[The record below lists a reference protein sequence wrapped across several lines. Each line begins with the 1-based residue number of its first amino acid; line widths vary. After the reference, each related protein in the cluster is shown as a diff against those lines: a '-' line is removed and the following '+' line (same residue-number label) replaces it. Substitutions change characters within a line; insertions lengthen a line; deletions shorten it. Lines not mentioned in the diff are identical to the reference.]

1 VSGIFDFNSKDLNS
15 LLTKYG
21 LKKTWINILATHL
34 TGKKQFDY
42 ILRKDQFTSAT
53 ILTKDLIKDLTIG
66 EISVLYEY
74 SVTKSN
80 SRSRKSNGQYFT
92 PDDVASFMSR
102 YSRQFPDGTWL
113 DPCSGI
119 GNLSWH
125 LVAHQS
131 KPEEFL
137 LKSLLLADK
146 DALALFIARI
156 LMTVS
161 YQKNHKNLFDKIE
174 KNFIRFDFLSVADR
188 GDLNL
193 FTISDSLDQIPKH
206 DFVIVNPPYLALPI
220 DKRFETAGAKDLYAY
235 FLENIIKT
243 SKGFISITPQSFTN
257 AQKFEPLRIL
267 LLKKFQNLT
276 IFTFDNVPANIF
288 KGIKFGSTNTN
299 QANSIRAAISIAL
312 PGKGK
317 HQITSL
323 LRWRS
328 IEREYLLKHA
338 SKFLSDVV
346 LTKEYFPKV
355 SKAYKPLFNTVK
367 NNNTLSTILAL
378 RKTKFSLF
386 IPSSPRYFVVALR
399 KSVKRTSLK
408 QIYFHNEEDRDYA
421 YILLNSSFTYWWWR
435 VRDGGMTL
443 SLETLLSLPL
453 LEFKSNKQVLQEL
466 LKSEEVNKVY
476 KQNAGALQENVK
488 HPTKLLTKLNNIV
501 APNYSALLTQ
511 LHENSEVT
519 RLISKP

>member
-1 VSGIFDFNSKDLNS
+1 
-15 LLTKYG
+15 
-21 LKKTWINILATHL
+21 
-34 TGKKQFDY
+34 
-42 ILRKDQFTSAT
+42 
-53 ILTKDLIKDLTIG
+53 
-66 EISVLYEY
+66 
-74 SVTKSN
+74 
-80 SRSRKSNGQYFT
+80 
-92 PDDVASFMSR
+92 
-102 YSRQFPDGTWL
+102 
-113 DPCSGI
+113 
-119 GNLSWH
+119 
-125 LVAHQS
+125 
-131 KPEEFL
+131 
-137 LKSLLLADK
+137 
-146 DALALFIARI
+146 
-156 LMTVS
+156 MTVS

-453 LEFKSNKQVLQEL
+453 LEFKLNKQVLQEL